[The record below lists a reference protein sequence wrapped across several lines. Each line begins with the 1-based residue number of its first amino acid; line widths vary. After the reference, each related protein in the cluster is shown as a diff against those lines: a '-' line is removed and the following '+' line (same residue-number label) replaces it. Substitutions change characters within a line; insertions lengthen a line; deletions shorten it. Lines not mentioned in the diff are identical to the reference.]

1 MHSKNKLLRGLYLKK
16 LLYIL
21 LFSFLTLDLY
31 GVDATLKIEKDVED
45 RARIAVVDGSVTQD
59 ERIFKMLLSDFKM
72 SGHFLADQKHHVGDV
87 TSNFIDPALK
97 SREYVLKYMLSKTN
111 GSKLLIRLFK
121 ASDGTQIFKKSYA
134 IPGSAKIP
142 FLIHKAVS
150 DVNKV
155 LKYPDI
161 SWINRYIV
169 YATYTTPGRSEI
181 RLSDYTFNYTKTII
195 KGGLNLFP
203 KWADAKQ
210 RSLYYTSYNGTYPT
224 LYKLDIYS
232 GKKSKIISS
241 EGMLVC
247 SDVSAD
253 ASKILL
259 TMAPNGQADIY
270 ELNLASR
277 TKTRVTKFKGIDVNG
292 RYADNEKRVV
302 FVSNRLGYANVFK
315 KSIHSAATSQVV
327 YHGRNNNACDANG
340 DRVVY
345 SSRESK
351 NAFGDNTFNVYL
363 ASSSS
368 SSTRPITTTGSNQF
382 PRFSRDGAVV
392 LFLKQQGNRTSV
404 GYTNLASFQSL
415 LFPYNGNKIQSIDW

>member
-1 MHSKNKLLRGLYLKK
+1 MKK

-21 LFSFLTLDLY
+21 LVNFLTLNLFA
-31 GVDATLKIEKDVED
+31 VDATLKIEKDVEQ
-45 RARIAVVDGSVTQD
+45 RTRIALVDGSVSQD
-59 ERIFKMLLSDFKM
+59 TRIFNMFLSDFKV
-72 SGHFLADQKHHVGDV
+72 SGHFIADQKHHVGDV
-87 TSNFIDPALK
+87 TSNFIDPGLK
-97 SREYVLKYMLSKTN
+97 SKDYVLKYMLTKNN

-121 ASDGTQIFKKSYA
+121 ASDGTQVFKKSYA
-134 IPGSAKIP
+134 IPGTAKVP

-155 LKYPDI
+155 LKYPDV
-161 SWINRYIV
+161 SWLNRYIV

-181 RLSDYTFNYTKTII
+181 RLSDYTFSYTKTII

-203 KWADAKQ
+203 KWADTKQ
-210 RSLYYTSYNGTYPT
+210 RSLYYTSYNGSYPT
-224 LYKLDIYS
+224 LYKLDIYT
-232 GKKSKIISS
+232 GTKSKIISA

-253 ASKILL
+253 ASKLLL
-259 TMAPNGQADIY
+259 TMAPNGQPDIY
-270 ELNLASR
+270 ELNLGTGA
-277 TKTRVTKFKGIDVNG
+277 KTRVTNFKGIDVNG
-292 RYADNEKRVV
+292 RYTDNEKRII
-302 FVSNRLGYANVFK
+302 FVSNRLGYPNVFK
-315 KSIHSAATSQVV
+315 KAIHSAATSQVV
-327 YHGRNNNACDANG
+327 YHGRNNNACDATG
-340 DRVVY
+340 DSIVY
-345 SSRESK
+345 STRESK
-351 NAFGDNTFNVYL
+351 NTFGDNTFNIYL

-382 PRFSRDGAVV
+382 PRFSHDGAVV